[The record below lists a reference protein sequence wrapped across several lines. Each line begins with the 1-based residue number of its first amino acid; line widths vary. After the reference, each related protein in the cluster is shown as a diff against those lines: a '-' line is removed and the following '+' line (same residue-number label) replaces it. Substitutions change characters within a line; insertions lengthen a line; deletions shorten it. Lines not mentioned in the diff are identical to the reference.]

1 MWRLVNE
8 TARRLDWVLLVAALA
23 LSGIG
28 LASIYS
34 IDLSRGEARQF
45 FSTQA
50 ISLVLGLGVALVT
63 ATIHANRY
71 EKGARVLFFATAA
84 LLVGVLFFGATIRG
98 TRGWFRVFG
107 LSFQPVELAKIALIL
122 FLAWRIE
129 RAGRQFAQ
137 ASFLVATAIMS
148 GMLIVPVLLQPDF
161 GSGAVM
167 MAVWLGL
174 IIVAGLRPKTILVL
188 AGTAIIGLV
197 FSWVFLFKDYQK
209 ERILTFA
216 YPERDPLGAGYNV
229 NQSIIAIGSGQFFGQ
244 GLGSGSQSQL
254 HFLPEAQTDFILA
267 VVGEELGFVGL
278 ALTLT
283 LYAIIFSRLIKISK
297 QARTDFGA
305 YTAAGI
311 TILLSVQLT
320 VNAGAALGL
329 LPVTGVTLP
338 FVSYGGT
345 SLISNFI
352 LIGIAESIDKER
364 SGHLT

>member
-1 MWRLVNE
+1 M
-8 TARRLDWVLLVAALA
+8 RRLLDLFRQLDWPLLVAAVA

-50 ISLVLGLGVALVT
+50 ISLLLGIGVALV
-63 ATIHANRY
+63 AANIHVNRY
-71 EKGARVLFFATAA
+71 EKGARLLFFFSVA
-84 LLVGVLFFGATIRG
+84 LLVGVLFLGVTIRG
-98 TRGWFRVFG
+98 TRGWYRWFG
-107 LSFQPVELAKIALIL
+107 FSFQPVELAKVALIL

-129 RAGRQFAQ
+129 RAGRQFARTN
-137 ASFLVATAIMS
+137 FLWATAVMS
-148 GMLIVPVLLQPDF
+148 GLLVLPVLLQPDF
-161 GSGAVM
+161 GSAAVM
-167 MAVWLGL
+167 MSVWLGL
-174 IIVAGLRPKTILVL
+174 ILVAGLRPKTIMIL
-188 AGTAIIGLV
+188 AGTAIIGLM

-216 YPERDPLGAGYNV
+216 NPERDPLGAGYNV
-229 NQSIIAIGSGQFFGQ
+229 NQSIIAIGSGQFFGR

-278 ALTLT
+278 CLALG
-283 LYAIIFSRLIKISK
+283 LYAVIFSRLIRIARYS
-297 QARTDFGA
+297 RTDFGA

-311 TILLSVQLT
+311 AILLSVQLT
-320 VNAGAALGL
+320 VNAGAALAL

-352 LIGIAESIDKER
+352 LIGVAESVARER
-364 SGHLT
+364 RGS